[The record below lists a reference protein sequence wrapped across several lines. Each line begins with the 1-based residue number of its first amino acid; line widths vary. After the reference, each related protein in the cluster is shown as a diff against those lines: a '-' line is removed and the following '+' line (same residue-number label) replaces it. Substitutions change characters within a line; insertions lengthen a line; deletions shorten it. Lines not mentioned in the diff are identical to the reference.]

1 MATISPQSEGRD
13 EALSSLT
20 TSIEVLNLAE
30 QNSSIQPAKTVF
42 GSAGGLLAR
51 IKVRFPHCDDEFL
64 VHVYLGFD
72 SRRTRVR
79 VRQARPILRR
89 CMSSSRPGVERERN
103 G

>member
-1 MATISPQSEGRD
+1 MATTPPQSEGRD

-20 TSIEVLNLAE
+20 TSIEALNLAE

-51 IKVRFPHCDDEFL
+51 IKVRSPHCDDEFL
-64 VHVYLGFD
+64 VHICLGFD
-72 SRRTRVR
+72 GRRTRLR
-79 VRQARPILRR
+79 EARPIVRR
-89 CMSSSRPGVERERN
+89 CMSSPRPGVERERN